1 LQEHALK
8 SGQYTEQFWLSL
20 ALYIEDKIILLQ
32 TFNLPEKSICLLMS
46 LQLIQMC
53 DDISKFQTNARN
65 VGFDSPE
72 AGARY
77 TWVGLQALQCM
88 DGYLQAKLKWH
99 QGINSTFMCFLT
111 RTIADQPAI
120 GLKTNVNKLE
130 KQVKSLSEKADTL
143 TTKKSYHDLDAKLE
157 LVISANNLKKK
168 AG

>member
-1 LQEHALK
+1 
-8 SGQYTEQFWLSL
+8 
-20 ALYIEDKIILLQ
+20 
-32 TFNLPEKSICLLMS
+32 
-46 LQLIQMC
+46 
-53 DDISKFQTNARN
+53 
-65 VGFDSPE
+65 
-72 AGARY
+72 
-77 TWVGLQALQCM
+77 
-88 DGYLQAKLKWH
+88 
-99 QGINSTFMCFLT
+99 MCFLT